1 MTIRT
6 LTDGKAAGAA
16 NMARD
21 EELARELGG
30 GGIPPTVRIYGWD
43 PPAVSIGYHQR
54 EEEID
59 RAALDRSGID
69 LVRRPTGGRAIL
81 HWNEVTYCAV
91 MPVSLGSPRAIY
103 AMINEALLDGI
114 RAMGIPAG
122 LSGPGVDLR
131 RAYATAGG
139 VPCFS
144 FSVKSEVQVAG
155 RKLVGSAQRRFGNAI
170 LQHGS
175 FLLGPEHRGLARF
188 VLAPGDGPRDVVSA
202 RIAAD
207 LGARTTDA
215 GTVLGRPVPFAE
227 AAGALAAGFGRYFSR
242 MPDPREFPGP
252 ARAPHTLISQDR
264 P

>member
-1 MTIRT
+1 MTFRI

-21 EELARELGG
+21 EEFALELGR

-43 PPAVSIGYHQR
+43 PPAVSIGYHQP
-54 EEEID
+54 EEDID
-59 RAALDRSGID
+59 RASLERAGID

-91 MPVSLGSPRAIY
+91 VPVSLGSPRAVY

-114 RAMGIPAG
+114 RAMGIPAV
-122 LSGPGVDLR
+122 LSGSDVDLR
-131 RAYATAGG
+131 NAYSTAGG

-175 FLLGPEHRGLARF
+175 FLLGPEHRELARF
-188 VLAPGDGPRDVVSA
+188 VRASGDDPPDGVSA
-202 RIAAD
+202 RITAD
-207 LGARTTDA
+207 LESRTTDA
-215 GTVLGRPVPFAE
+215 RTVLGRPVPFEE
-227 AAGALAAGFGRYFSR
+227 AAGAIAAGFGRYFSR
-242 MPDPREFPGP
+242 TPAPRDLPGP
-252 ARAPHTLISQDR
+252 WPAPSTFTPQDR